1 MVLNKL
7 LSVVL
12 SSVLMTVAGPDDLL
26 SDPEAQSLVSEA
38 QFLFS
43 EGNFGDAAKL
53 IEKAYLIEPVPE
65 LLFPWAQ
72 AEREQGNCRAAVD
85 LYTRMLEEIPEGP
98 MADSARQNIARCEEE
113 MGPEEE
119 VVPVVDD
126 DRLGEDE
133 SLEEEVEPEPEPVKP
148 KDDAPKSKSKE
159 WYKDPAGGVLTG
171 LGIVGVGTGVALL
184 AVASS
189 TAGAAPDA
197 ANVVEY
203 REESD
208 RAVTQRNV
216 GAAVLSVGG
225 ALLVA
230 GVVRYVLVAKKN
242 KSNATASL
250 WTAPGGGGGLVVSG
264 RF

>member
-1 MVLNKL
+1 MILNKL

-12 SSVLMTVAGPDDLL
+12 SSALMTAAGPDELL

-43 EGNFGDAAKL
+43 EGNFADAAKL

-72 AEREQGNCRAAVD
+72 AEREQGNCRAAID
-85 LYTRMLEEIPEGP
+85 LYNRMLEEIPEGP

-113 MGPEEE
+113 QPEVVAVVEDDPLPEETY
-119 VVPVVDD
+119 
-126 DRLGEDE
+126 
-133 SLEEEVEPEPEPVKP
+133 EPEPEPDPEPAPAKP
-148 KDDAPKSKSKE
+148 TDEGPPKSGAKQ
-159 WYKDPAGGVLTG
+159 WYKDAAGGVLTG
-171 LGIVGVGTGVALL
+171 LGVVGVGTGAALL
-184 AVASS
+184 VVASS
-189 TAGAAPDA
+189 TAEGAPDA
-197 ANVVEY
+197 SNVEAY

-208 RAVTQRNV
+208 RAVTQRNA
-216 GAAVLSVGG
+216 GAAVLSIGG

-230 GVVRYVLVAKKN
+230 GVIRYVLVAKKN
-242 KSNATASL
+242 KSSATASV

>member
-12 SSVLMTVAGPDDLL
+12 SSVLMTTAGPDDLL
-26 SDPEAQSLVSEA
+26 SDPEARSLVSEA

-43 EGNFGDAAKL
+43 EGEFGDAAKL

-85 LYTRMLEEIPEGP
+85 LYTRMLQEIPEGP
-98 MADSARQNIARCEEE
+98 MADSARQNITRCEEE
-113 MGPEEE
+113 MEPEEE
-119 VVPVVDD
+119 VVSIVDD
-126 DRLGEDE
+126 P
-133 SLEEEVEPEPEPVKP
+133 LENEEPVEEEPEPEPHTP
-148 KDDAPKSKSKE
+148 QDDPPKSKSKA
-159 WYKDPAGGVLTG
+159 WYRDPAGGVLTG
-171 LGIVGVGTGVALL
+171 LGVAGVGTGVALL
-184 AVASS
+184 VVASS
-189 TAGAAPDA
+189 TAKNAPDA
-197 ANVVEY
+197 ANVSAY
-203 REESD
+203 RDESD
-208 RAVTQRNV
+208 RATMQRNV

>member
-12 SSVLMTVAGPDDLL
+12 SSVLMTAAGPDELL

-38 QFLFS
+38 QFLFT

-85 LYTRMLEEIPEGP
+85 LYNRMLEEIPEGP

-119 VVPVVDD
+119 IVPIVDD
-126 DRLGEDE
+126 PIEEDD
-133 SLEEEVEPEPEPVKP
+133 LFEEEEEQPDPEPAEP
-148 KDDAPKSKSKE
+148 KDDPPKSKAKQ
-159 WYKDPAGGVLTG
+159 WYKDPVGGVLTG
-171 LGIVGVGTGVALL
+171 LGVVGVGTGVALL

-189 TAGAAPDA
+189 TANDAPNA
-197 ANVVEY
+197 ANVSAY
-203 REESD
+203 NDESD
-208 RAVTQRNV
+208 RAVTQRNA
-216 GAAVLSVGG
+216 GAAVLSIGG

>member
-12 SSVLMTVAGPDDLL
+12 SSVLMTAAGPDELL

-85 LYTRMLEEIPEGP
+85 LYNRMLEEIPEGP

-126 DRLGEDE
+126 DLLEEDE
-133 SLEEEVEPEPEPVKP
+133 PFEEAEPEPEPAKP
-148 KDDAPKSKSKE
+148 KDDPPKSKSKE

-189 TAGAAPDA
+189 TANGAPDA
-197 ANVVEY
+197 ANVTAY
-203 REESD
+203 RDESD
-208 RAVTQRNV
+208 RALTQRNA
-216 GAAVLSVGG
+216 GAAVLSIGG